1 MTKKINR
8 PFVSNSSRN
17 FFRVVLL
24 IVTSIIALGALVL
37 PIALRPSSYPI
48 EIGAVASNDII
59 APEATIFE
67 SAVLTAE
74 AKKKAAD
81 MVSAIYLPSDPGIA
95 RSQIDNLNILF
106 NYISSIR
113 SDSFASTEQKQD
125 DLRTISTV
133 SLSPDSIDYLL
144 QTSESR
150 WLQIQQESL
159 GVLEQVMRNN
169 IRDYQISDSKSNI
182 PNLIELSFTTAEA
195 TLIEELVSPYIIANS
210 LYSEEETTAAKER
223 AMELVQ
229 PVTASFVKGQAIVRR
244 GQIISD
250 QQYEALEYFGFVKPE
265 NKTTEF
271 IASGLLVLLMASFI
285 VIYFSRRRLSV
296 LDDLRSLSL
305 IAILF
310 IIFLIA
316 ARAIVPNRAVMPYFY
331 PMAAFALILAT
342 LFNIETAIVFSLVL
356 CSLSTFGVSSSYELT
371 AFYLFSSLIGA
382 LTLGRGKRVANFFF
396 AGVWLSLAGCAVI
409 AAFRYIT
416 NSTDLLGMVT
426 LFGVTFMNGFA
437 CASIA
442 LLVQYIVAQLLG
454 LSNPLH
460 LIEISR
466 PDNQLLQF
474 VLQNAPGT
482 YQHSLQVSNLV
493 EQGAKAINADPVL
506 ARVGAL
512 FHDCGK
518 AKNPLFFIEN
528 QVPGKLDSHDDMD
541 PEEAARIIIAH
552 VSDGVVLAEKYH
564 LPPKIRDFIREHHGT
579 AATRYQYCRA
589 MEKSKK
595 SSSIDKAAFQYPGPK
610 PRSKETAL
618 LMIADGCEARAR
630 AELPKTDEDLQIV
643 VNKVIDTCLQDGQLD
658 ESPLTL
664 RDLRVISETYFNVL
678 LNAHHPRLKYPE
690 LAEEQNAISTSRH
703 KK

>member
-1 MTKKINR
+1 MAKKIKR

-17 FFRVVLL
+17 FFRVILL
-24 IVTSIIALGALVL
+24 ILTSAITLGALVL

-48 EIGAVASNDII
+48 KVGSVASNDII
-59 APEATIFE
+59 APNSAVFE
-67 SAVLTAE
+67 STVLTAE
-74 AKKKAAD
+74 AKQKAAD
-81 MVSAIYLPSDPGIA
+81 LVSAVYLPSDPGIA

-106 NYISSIR
+106 NYISIVR
-113 SDSFASTEQKQD
+113 SDAY
-125 DLRTISTV
+125 STV
-133 SLSPDSIDYLL
+133 EKKQEDLGSIATVTLSPESITYLL
-144 QTSESR
+144 QTSDSR
-150 WLQIQQESL
+150 WEQIQQESL
-159 GVLEQVMRNN
+159 SVFEQVMRNN
-169 IRDYQISDSKSNI
+169 IRDYQISDSRSNI
-182 PNLIELSFTTAEA
+182 PNLIGLSFTSTESA
-195 TLIEELVSPYIIANS
+195 LIEELISPYIIANS
-210 LYSEEETTAAKER
+210 LYSEEETNAAKDK

-250 QQYEALEYFGFVKPE
+250 QQYEALEYYGFVKPE

-271 IASGLLVLLMASFI
+271 IASGLLVLLMVCFI
-285 VIYFSRRRLSV
+285 VIYFSKRRLAV

-310 IIFLIA
+310 IIFLVA

-342 LFNIETAIVFSLVL
+342 LFNIETAIVFTLVL
-356 CSLSTFGVSSSYELT
+356 CTLSAFDVTGSFELS

-409 AAFRYIT
+409 AAFRYIE
-416 NSTDLLGMVT
+416 NSTDLIGMIT

-466 PDNQLLQF
+466 PDNQLLQYI
-474 VLQNAPGT
+474 LQNAPGT
-482 YQHSLQVSNLV
+482 YQHSLQVSNLT
-493 EQGAKAINADPVL
+493 EQGAKAIGADSVL

-518 AKNPLFFIEN
+518 AKNPQFFIEN
-528 QVPGKLDSHDDMD
+528 QLPGKLDSHDDMV
-541 PEEAARIIIAH
+541 PEEAAKIIIAH
-552 VSDGVVLAEKYH
+552 VSDGVALAEKYH
-564 LPPKIRDFIREHHGT
+564 LPPKVRDFIREHHGT

-589 MEKSKK
+589 LEKGKK
-595 SSSIDKAAFQYPGPK
+595 NKPVDRSVFQYPGPK
-610 PRSKETAL
+610 PHSKETAL

-630 AELPKTDEDLQIV
+630 AELPKTDEELRII
-643 VNKVIDTCLQDGQLD
+643 VNKVIDSCLQDGQLD

-664 RDLRVISETYFNVL
+664 RDLRVISETYFQVL

-690 LAEEQNAISTSRH
+690 PPEEPVGENGSNP
-703 KK
+703 

>member
-1 MTKKINR
+1 VAKKIKR

-17 FFRVVLL
+17 FFRVILL
-24 IVTSIIALGALVL
+24 ILTSIFTLGALVL

-48 EIGAVASNDII
+48 SVGAVASNDII
-59 APEATIFE
+59 APNAAVFE

-74 AKKKAAD
+74 AKQKAAD
-81 MVSAIYLPSDPGIA
+81 MVSAVYLPSDPGIA

-106 NYISSIR
+106 NYISIVR
-113 SDSFASTEQKQD
+113 SDAY
-125 DLRTISTV
+125 STV
-133 SLSPDSIDYLL
+133 EKKQEDLGSIATVTLSADSIAYLL
-144 QTSESR
+144 QTSDSR
-150 WLQIQQESL
+150 WEQIQQESL
-159 GVLEQVMRNN
+159 SVFEQVMRNN
-169 IRDYQISDSKSNI
+169 IRDYQINDSRSNI
-182 PNLIELSFTTAEA
+182 PNLIGLSFTSVESK
-195 TLIEELVSPYIIANS
+195 LIEELISPYIIANS
-210 LYSEEETTAAKER
+210 LYSEEETNAAKQK
-223 AMELVQ
+223 AMDLVQ

-250 QQYEALEYFGFVKPE
+250 QQYEALEYYGFVKPE

-271 IASGLLVLLMASFI
+271 IASGLLVLLMVSFI
-285 VIYFSRRRLSV
+285 AVYFSRRRLAV

-310 IIFLIA
+310 IIFLFA

-342 LFNIETAIVFSLVL
+342 LFNIETAIVFTLVL
-356 CSLSTFGVSSSYELT
+356 CTLSAFDVTGSFELS
-371 AFYLFSSLIGA
+371 AFYIFTSLIGA

-396 AGVWLSLAGCAVI
+396 SGVWLSLAGCAVI
-409 AAFRYIT
+409 AAFRYID
-416 NSTDLLGMVT
+416 NSTDFIGMLT

-466 PDNQLLQF
+466 PDNQLLQY
-474 VLQNAPGT
+474 VLQYAPGT

-493 EQGAKAINADPVL
+493 EQGAKAIGADPVL

-528 QVPGKLDSHDDMD
+528 QLPGKLDSHDDMV

-552 VSDGVVLAEKYH
+552 VTDGVALAEKYH
-564 LPPKIRDFIREHHGT
+564 LPPKVRDFIREHHGT

-589 MEKSKK
+589 IEKSKK
-595 SSSIDKAAFQYPGPK
+595 NKPVDRSNFQYPGPK
-610 PRSKETAL
+610 PHSKETAL

-630 AELPKTDEDLQIV
+630 AELPKTDEELRVI
-643 VNKVIDTCLQDGQLD
+643 VNKVIDSCLQDGQLD

-678 LNAHHPRLKYPE
+678 MNAHHPRLKYPE
-690 LAEEQNAISTSRH
+690 PANEPIIENGNGQ
-703 KK
+703 KP

>member
-1 MTKKINR
+1 MAKKIKR

-17 FFRVVLL
+17 FFRVILL
-24 IVTSIIALGALVL
+24 ILTSIFTLGALVL

-48 EIGAVASNDII
+48 SVGAVASNDII
-59 APEATIFE
+59 APNAAVFE

-74 AKKKAAD
+74 AKQKAAD
-81 MVSAIYLPSDPGIA
+81 MVSAVYLPSDPGIA

-106 NYISSIR
+106 NYISIVR
-113 SDSFASTEQKQD
+113 SDAY
-125 DLRTISTV
+125 STV
-133 SLSPDSIDYLL
+133 EKKQEDLGSIATVTLSADSIAYLL
-144 QTSESR
+144 QTSDSR
-150 WLQIQQESL
+150 WEQIQQESL
-159 GVLEQVMRNN
+159 SVFEQVMRNN
-169 IRDYQISDSKSNI
+169 IRDYQINDSRSNI
-182 PNLIELSFTTAEA
+182 PNLIGLSFTSVESK
-195 TLIEELVSPYIIANS
+195 LIEELISPYIIANS
-210 LYSEEETTAAKER
+210 LYSEEETNAAKQK
-223 AMELVQ
+223 AMDLVQ

-250 QQYEALEYFGFVKPE
+250 QQYEALEYYGFVKPE

-271 IASGLLVLLMASFI
+271 IASGLLVLLMVSFI
-285 VIYFSRRRLSV
+285 AVYFSRRRLAV

-310 IIFLIA
+310 IIFLFA

-342 LFNIETAIVFSLVL
+342 LFNIETAIVFTLVL
-356 CSLSTFGVSSSYELT
+356 CTLSAFDVTGSFELS
-371 AFYLFSSLIGA
+371 AFYIFTSLIGA

-396 AGVWLSLAGCAVI
+396 SGVWLSLAGCAVI
-409 AAFRYIT
+409 AAFRYID
-416 NSTDLLGMVT
+416 NSTDFIGMLT

-466 PDNQLLQF
+466 PDNQLLQY
-474 VLQNAPGT
+474 VLQYAPGT

-493 EQGAKAINADPVL
+493 EQGAKAIGADPVL

-528 QVPGKLDSHDDMD
+528 QLPGKLDSHDDMV

-552 VSDGVVLAEKYH
+552 VTDGVALAEKYH
-564 LPPKIRDFIREHHGT
+564 LPPKVRDFIREHHGT

-589 MEKSKK
+589 IEKSKK
-595 SSSIDKAAFQYPGPK
+595 NKPVDRSNFQYPGPK
-610 PRSKETAL
+610 PHSKETAL

-630 AELPKTDEDLQIV
+630 AELPKTDEELRVI
-643 VNKVIDTCLQDGQLD
+643 VNKVIDSCLQDGQLD

-678 LNAHHPRLKYPE
+678 MNAHHPRLKYPE
-690 LAEEQNAISTSRH
+690 PANEPIIENGNGQ
-703 KK
+703 KP

>member
-1 MTKKINR
+1 
-8 PFVSNSSRN
+8 
-17 FFRVVLL
+17 
-24 IVTSIIALGALVL
+24 
-37 PIALRPSSYPI
+37 
-48 EIGAVASNDII
+48 VAANDII
-59 APEATIFE
+59 APNAAVFE

-74 AKKKAAD
+74 AKQKAAD
-81 MVSAIYLPSDPGIA
+81 MVSAVYLPSDPGIA
-95 RSQIDNLNILF
+95 RSQIDNLDILF
-106 NYISSIR
+106 NYISIVR
-113 SDSFASTEQKQD
+113 SDSYSTIEKKQE
-125 DLRTISTV
+125 DLSSIATV
-133 SLSPDSIDYLL
+133 TLSVESIAYLL
-144 QTSESR
+144 QTSDSR
-150 WLQIQQESL
+150 WDQIQQECLS
-159 GVLEQVMRNN
+159 VFEQVMRNN
-169 IRDYQISDSKSNI
+169 IRDYQINDSRSNI
-182 PNLIELSFTTAEA
+182 PNLIGLSFTSTESA
-195 TLIEELVSPYIIANS
+195 LIEELISPYIIANS
-210 LYSEEETTAAKER
+210 LYSEEETNSAKQK

-271 IASGLLVLLMASFI
+271 IASGLLVLLMVCFI
-285 VIYFSRRRLSV
+285 VIYFSRRRLAV

-310 IIFLIA
+310 IIFLVA

-356 CSLSTFGVSSSYELT
+356 CTLSAFDVTGSFELS

-396 AGVWLSLAGCAVI
+396 SGVWLSLAGCAVI
-409 AAFRYIT
+409 AAFRYMD
-416 NSTDLLGMVT
+416 NSTDFIGMVT

-442 LLVQYIVAQLLG
+442 LLVQYIAAQLLG

-466 PDNQLLQF
+466 PDNQLLQY

-482 YQHSLQVSNLV
+482 YQHSLQVSNLT
-493 EQGAKAINADPVL
+493 EQGAKAIGADPVL

-518 AKNPLFFIEN
+518 AKNPQFFIEN
-528 QVPGKLDSHDDMD
+528 QLPGKLDSHDDMV
-541 PEEAARIIIAH
+541 PEEAASIIIAH
-552 VSDGVVLAEKYH
+552 VTDGVSLAEKYH
-564 LPPKIRDFIREHHGT
+564 LPPKVRDFIREHHGT

-589 MEKSKK
+589 IEKGKKSKPVDR
-595 SSSIDKAAFQYPGPK
+595 SAFQYPGPK
-610 PRSKETAL
+610 PHSKETAL

-630 AELPKTDEDLQIV
+630 AELPKTDDELRNI
-643 VNKVIDTCLQDGQLD
+643 VNKVIDSCLQDGQLD

-664 RDLRVISETYFNVL
+664 RDLRLISETYFQVL

-690 LAEEQNAISTSRH
+690 TADQTIVENGNGP
-703 KK
+703 KP